1 MLRELQEDFD
11 LDALRLQP
19 DLNREVWDEE
29 DRLSPEVAERL
40 LVIAEDFIRKLKM
53 DGLTIH
59 DIVLTGSLANYN
71 WSRYSDFDL
80 HIVLDFRQV
89 DENEKLVKKFFD
101 ARRLNWNKAH
111 QIFLKDYEVEI
122 YVENRGEP
130 HESTGIYSV
139 KYDRWIIKPRRGEQ
153 RIDKENAKKKAQAIK
168 LQIDD
173 VERLFKKEK
182 HDEVL
187 KRAEEVK
194 QKIMKMRRS
203 GLEKGG
209 VYSIEN
215 LAFKLLRRAK
225 EIGKLMKFGVD
236 SYDAKMTLD
245 D

>member
-1 MLRELQEDFD
+1 MLREMQEDFD
-11 LDALRLQP
+11 LDALKLQW

-29 DRLSPEVAERL
+29 DRLHPEIAERL
-40 LVIAEDFIRKLKM
+40 LMVAEDFIKKLKI

-71 WSRYSDFDL
+71 WSKYSDFDL
-80 HIVLDFRQV
+80 HIVLDFKQV
-89 DENEKLVKKFFD
+89 DENETLVKKFFD

-122 YVENRGEP
+122 YVENRGEA

-139 KYDRWIIKPRRGEQ
+139 KYDRWIVKPRRGEQ
-153 RIDKENAKKKAQAIK
+153 RIDRDNTKKKAQSIK

-173 VERLFKKEK
+173 VERLHKKGK
-182 HDEVL
+182 HEETI

-203 GLEKGG
+203 GLESGG
-209 VYSIEN
+209 VYSVEN
-215 LAFKLLRRAK
+215 LAFKLLRRAG
-225 EIGKLMKFGVD
+225 EIGKLMKLGVE
-236 SYDAKMTLD
+236 SYDSKMSLD

>member
-111 QIFLKDYEVEI
+111 RILLKDYEVDI
-122 YVENRGEP
+122 V
-130 HESTGIYSV
+130 
-139 KYDRWIIKPRRGEQ
+139 
-153 RIDKENAKKKAQAIK
+153 
-168 LQIDD
+168 
-173 VERLFKKEK
+173 
-182 HDEVL
+182 
-187 KRAEEVK
+187 
-194 QKIMKMRRS
+194 
-203 GLEKGG
+203 
-209 VYSIEN
+209 
-215 LAFKLLRRAK
+215 
-225 EIGKLMKFGVD
+225 
-236 SYDAKMTLD
+236 
-245 D
+245 